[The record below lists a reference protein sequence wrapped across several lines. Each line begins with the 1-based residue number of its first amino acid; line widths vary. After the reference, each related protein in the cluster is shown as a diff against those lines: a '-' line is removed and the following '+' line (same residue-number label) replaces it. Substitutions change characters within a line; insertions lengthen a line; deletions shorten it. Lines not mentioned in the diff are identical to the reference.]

1 MEKIKVMIVDDQI
14 ILSQGLKMILGME
27 TDLEVI
33 AVAANGQEA
42 ISHCHWQCPDI
53 ILMDIKMPIMN
64 GVDATEAIKSQFTHP
79 KIIVL
84 TTFHDTEYI
93 FNALKKGA
101 SGYIL
106 KESPP
111 EDIIHAI
118 RTVHQ
123 GGSILQPNI
132 ATKVIEEFTR
142 MASQTK
148 TSPKDDRIHLLSDR
162 EKDIIQCIGAGMNNK
177 EIADHL
183 FLSEGTVRNHISHM
197 LEKLNL
203 RDRTQLAIFA
213 IKNQLT

>member
-1 MEKIKVMIVDDQI
+1 MEKIKVMLVDDQI
-14 ILSQGLKMILGME
+14 ILTQGLKMILGME
-27 TDLEVI
+27 KDLEVI

-42 ISHCHWQCPDI
+42 VSLCHWQCPDI
-53 ILMDIKMPIMN
+53 ILMDIKMPILN
-64 GVDATEAIKSQFTHP
+64 GVDATETIKSQFDHP
-79 KIIVL
+79 KIIIL

-93 FNALKKGA
+93 FDALKKGA

-118 RTVHQ
+118 RTVYQ

-132 ATKVIEEFTR
+132 TTKVIEEFTR
-142 MASQTK
+142 MASHTK
-148 TSPKDDRIHLLSDR
+148 ASPLDDRIHLLSAR
-162 EKDIIQCIGAGMNNK
+162 EKDIIQCIGEGMNNK

-183 FLSEGTVRNHISHM
+183 YLSEGTVRNHISHM
-197 LEKLNL
+197 LEKLDL

>member
-1 MEKIKVMIVDDQI
+1 MTKITIMIVDDQI
-14 ILSQGLKMILGME
+14 ILTQGLKMILEME

-42 ISHCHWQCPDI
+42 VSLCQWQCPDI
-53 ILMDIKMPIMN
+53 ILMDIKMPILN
-64 GVDATEAIKSQFTHP
+64 GVDATEIIKSQFGHP
-79 KIIVL
+79 KIIIL

-93 FNALKKGA
+93 FDALKKGA

-118 RTVHQ
+118 RTVYQ

-132 ATKVIEEFTR
+132 TTKVIEEFTR
-142 MASQTK
+142 MASHTK
-148 TSPKDDRIHLLSDR
+148 SSLLDERVHLLSER
-162 EKDIIQCIGAGMNNK
+162 ENEIIQCVGGGMNNK

-183 FLSEGTVRNHISHM
+183 YLSEGTVRNHISHM
-197 LEKLNL
+197 LEKLDL